1 MTRPLIAALAGLV
14 LLSACSGFSQSN
26 WNPVNWFGGS
36 NEVAVAK
43 PLPEGATPADPR
55 PLVEQV
61 LSMSVE
67 RYPGGAIV
75 RATGLPPTQG
85 YWDGELAQDPVKDGR
100 LTFRFVLIPPPYAAR
115 VSTQQSR
122 EVIVG
127 TSLSDKQLEGIREIV
142 VQGARNARSSRR

>member
-1 MTRPLIAALAGLV
+1 MTRPLIAALAGL
-14 LLSACSGFSQSN
+14 LLLGACGGFSQSN

-36 NEVAVAK
+36 KEVAVVQTTDDGR
-43 PLPEGATPADPR
+43 PVDTR
-55 PLVEQV
+55 PLVDQV

-67 RYPGGAIV
+67 RYPGGAII
-75 RATGLPPTQG
+75 RATGLPPAQG
-85 YWDGELAQDPVKDGR
+85 YWDGQLVQDPVEDGR
-100 LTFRFVLIPPPYAAR
+100 LTFRFVLIPPPEPTR

-142 VQGARNARSSRR
+142 IQGAQNARSSRR